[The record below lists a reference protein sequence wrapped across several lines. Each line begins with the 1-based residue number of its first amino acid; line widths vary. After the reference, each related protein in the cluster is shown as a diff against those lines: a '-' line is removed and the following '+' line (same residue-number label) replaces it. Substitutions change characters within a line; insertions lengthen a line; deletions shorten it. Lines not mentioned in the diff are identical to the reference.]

1 MGGAQAF
8 GVPAPSRPP
17 AAPLTPFPFLRIRTP
32 PSRVT
37 GPPLASHATDV
48 LTVPERTLIS

>member
-17 AAPLTPFPFLRIRTP
+17 AAPLTPFPVLRIRTP

-48 LTVPERTLIS
+48 LTVPKRTLIS